1 MPGRYGVGMSTSE
14 TPDPLRNEA
23 LEDLKKQDID
33 KLITPDEIV
42 FQGISDPQPTDAIE
56 FEDDDESK

>member
-1 MPGRYGVGMSTSE
+1 MTTSE